1 MMSGTRLE
9 KGCSDK
15 GLRLTDQRRVVARV
29 LSEADDH
36 PDVDEIHRRALE
48 CDARISIA
56 TVYRT
61 LRLFEEFGL
70 LENHDFENTR
80 SHYEEGTDEDH
91 DHMIDVKTGKIIEFQ
106 SEEIEALQ
114 AKIAQENGMRL
125 IGRRME
131 LYVRSR
137 DF

>member
-1 MMSGTRLE
+1 MSGTRLE

-15 GLRLTDQRRVVARV
+15 GIRLTDQQRAVSRV

-48 CDARISIA
+48 FDAKISIA

-70 LENHDFENTR
+70 LEKHEFENTR
-80 SHYEEGTDEDH
+80 TRYEEVTDEHH

-114 AKIAQENGMRL
+114 EKIAKENGMRL
-125 IGRRME
+125 IGHRME
-131 LYVRSR
+131 LYVRTR
-137 DF
+137 DL

>member
-1 MMSGTRLE
+1 MLETRLE
-9 KGCSDK
+9 KGCSNK
-15 GLRLTDQRRVVARV
+15 GLRLTDQRRDDAQV

-36 PDVDEIHRRALE
+36 PDIDEIHRRTLKF
-48 CDARISIA
+48 DARISIA

-70 LENHDFENTR
+70 LEKHEFENTR
-80 SHYEEGTDEDH
+80 SRYEEVTDEHH

-114 AKIAQENGMRL
+114 EKVAQENGMRL
-125 IGRRME
+125 IGHRME

-137 DF
+137 DI

>member
-1 MMSGTRLE
+1 MLETRLE
-9 KGCSDK
+9 KGCSNK
-15 GLRLTDQRRVVARV
+15 GLRLTDQRRVVAQV

-48 CDARISIA
+48 FDAKISIA

-70 LENHDFENTR
+70 LEKHEFETTR
-80 SHYEEGTDEDH
+80 TRYEEVTDEHH

-114 AKIAQENGMRL
+114 EKVAQENGMRL

>member
-1 MMSGTRLE
+1 MLETRLE
-9 KGCSDK
+9 KGCSNK
-15 GLRLTDQRRVVARV
+15 GLRLTDQRRVVAQV

-48 CDARISIA
+48 FDAKISIA

-70 LENHDFENTR
+70 SEKHEIGNTR
-80 SHYEEGTDEDH
+80 TRYEEVTDEHH

-106 SEEIEALQ
+106 SEEIEVLQ
-114 AKIAQENGMRL
+114 EKIAQENGMGL
-125 IGRRME
+125 SGHRME
-131 LYVRSR
+131 LYVRTR
-137 DF
+137 DL

>member
-1 MMSGTRLE
+1 MLETQLE
-9 KGCSDK
+9 KGCSNK
-15 GLRLTDQRRVVARV
+15 GLRLTDQRRVVAQV

-48 CDARISIA
+48 FDAKISIA

-70 LENHDFENTR
+70 LEKHEFENTR
-80 SHYEEGTDEDH
+80 TRYEEVTDEHH
-91 DHMIDVKTGKIIEFQ
+91 DHMINVKTGKIIEFQ

-114 AKIAQENGMRL
+114 EKIAKENGMRL
-125 IGRRME
+125 IGHRME
-131 LYVRSR
+131 LYVRTR
-137 DF
+137 DL

>member
-1 MMSGTRLE
+1 MLETRLE
-9 KGCSDK
+9 KGCSNK
-15 GLRLTDQRRVVARV
+15 GLRLTDQRRVVAHV

-48 CDARISIA
+48 FDAKISIA

-70 LENHDFENTR
+70 LEKHEFENTR
-80 SHYEEGTDEDH
+80 TRYEEVTDEHH

-106 SEEIEALQ
+106 SEEIEVLQ
-114 AKIAQENGMRL
+114 EKIAQENGMRL
-125 IGRRME
+125 IGHRME
-131 LYVRSR
+131 LYVRTR
-137 DF
+137 DL

>member
-1 MMSGTRLE
+1 MSETRLE

-29 LSEADDH
+29 LSEADNH

-80 SHYEEGTDEDH
+80 SHYEEGTDEGH

-125 IGRRME
+125 IGHRME
-131 LYVRSR
+131 LYVRTR
-137 DF
+137 DL

>member
-1 MMSGTRLE
+1 MSETRLE

-48 CDARISIA
+48 FDAKISIA

-61 LRLFEEFGL
+61 LRFFEEFGL
-70 LENHDFENTR
+70 LEKHEFENTR
-80 SHYEEGTDEDH
+80 TRYEEVTDEHH
-91 DHMIDVKTGKIIEFQ
+91 DHMICLETGKIIEFYNKELEDIQ
-106 SEEIEALQ
+106 E
-114 AKIAQENGMRL
+114 KIVKKNCL
-125 IGRRME
+125 I
-131 LYVRSR
+131 LS
-137 DF
+137 

>member
-1 MMSGTRLE
+1 MLGTRLE
-9 KGCSDK
+9 KGCSNK
-15 GLRLTDQRRVVARV
+15 GLRLTDQRRVVAQV

-48 CDARISIA
+48 RDARISIA

-61 LRLFEEFGL
+61 LRLFGEFGL
-70 LENHDFENTR
+70 LENHDFEYTR
-80 SHYEEGTDEDH
+80 SRYVEGTDEDH